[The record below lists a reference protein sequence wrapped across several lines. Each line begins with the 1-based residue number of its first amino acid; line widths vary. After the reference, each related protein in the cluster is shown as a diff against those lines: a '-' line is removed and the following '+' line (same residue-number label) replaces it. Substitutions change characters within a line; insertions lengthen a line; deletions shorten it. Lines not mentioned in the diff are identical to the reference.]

1 MMRPELEDAARRLT
15 RDDGAVVIPA
25 ALASPVLRVLLR
37 DVGARLQSDQGAV
50 PLPVTGLFWAL
61 ALAAERAEAEVSSAS
76 GTPAE
81 RPVSVEI
88 STAAAARELG
98 CSEGYVRR
106 LARAGRLRG
115 RKVGSVWLVAE
126 AAIVAPE
133 RKDQAA

>member
-1 MMRPELEDAARRLT
+1 MPGSEVPSAAAGLLRADGSVVVPPELAA
-15 RDDGAVVIPA
+15 G
-25 ALASPVLRVLLR
+25 VLRVLLR

-50 PLPVTGLFWAL
+50 PLSTSSLLWAL
-61 ALAAERAEAEVSSAS
+61 ALAAERAEEREGSVS
-76 GTPAE
+76 GTSAE

-88 STAAAARELG
+88 STAEAARELG

-115 RKVGSVWLVAE
+115 RKVGPVWLVAE

-133 RKDQAA
+133 TERAA

>member
-1 MMRPELEDAARRLT
+1 MGEAARRLL
-15 RDDGAVVIPA
+15 REDGSVVVPPE
-25 ALASPVLRVLLR
+25 LADGVLRVLLR
-37 DVGARLQSDQGAV
+37 DVGARLKADRGAV
-50 PLPVTGLFWAL
+50 PLSTSSLLWAL
-61 ALAAERAEAEVSSAS
+61 ALAAEQAEEGEGSAP

-88 STAAAARELG
+88 STAEAARELG

-115 RKVGSVWLVAE
+115 RKVGPVWLVAE

-133 RKDQAA
+133 TERAA

>member
-1 MMRPELEDAARRLT
+1 MRRELEEAACRLVREDGSVIVPPELAA
-15 RDDGAVVIPA
+15 G
-25 ALASPVLRVLLR
+25 VLRVLLR
-37 DVGARLQSDQGAV
+37 DVGARLKADRGAV
-50 PLPVTGLFWAL
+50 PLSTSSLLWAL
-61 ALAAERAEAEVSSAS
+61 ALAAERAEVAEGSVS

-88 STAAAARELG
+88 STAEAARELG

-115 RKVGSVWLVAE
+115 RKVGPVWLVAE

-133 RKDQAA
+133 TERAA

>member
-1 MMRPELEDAARRLT
+1 MPGGEVPRAAAGLLRP
-15 RDDGAVVIPA
+15 DGSVVIPGP
-25 ALASPVLRVLLR
+25 LAGPVLRVLLR
-37 DVGARLQSDQGAV
+37 DVGARLSVDGGKVA
-50 PLPVTGLFWAL
+50 PGLPGLLWAL
-61 ALAAERAEAEVSSAS
+61 KEAADRAEAEGGSAP

-88 STAAAARELG
+88 STAEAAQQLG

-115 RKVGSVWLVAE
+115 RKVGPVWLVTE

-133 RKDQAA
+133 TERAA

>member
-1 MMRPELEDAARRLT
+1 MRPDVGEAARRLL
-15 RDDGAVVIPA
+15 REDGSVVVPPE
-25 ALASPVLRVLLR
+25 LADGVLRVLLR
-37 DVGARLQSDQGAV
+37 DVGARLKADQAAV
-50 PLPVTGLFWAL
+50 PLSTSSLLWAL
-61 ALAAERAEAEVSSAS
+61 ALAAEQAEAEEGSAP

-88 STAAAARELG
+88 STAEAARELG

-115 RKVGSVWLVAE
+115 RKVGPVWLVAE

-133 RKDQAA
+133 TERAA

>member
-1 MMRPELEDAARRLT
+1 MMRPDVEEAARRLL
-15 RDDGAVVIPA
+15 RADGSVVVPA
-25 ALASPVLRVLLR
+25 ALAGPVLRVLLR

-50 PLPVTGLFWAL
+50 PSPVTGLFWAL
-61 ALAAERAEAEVSSAS
+61 ALAAEQAEAEESSAP

-88 STAAAARELG
+88 STAEAARELG

-115 RKVGSVWLVAE
+115 RKVGPVWLVTE

-133 RKDQAA
+133 TERAA

>member
-1 MMRPELEDAARRLT
+1 MRSDVGEAARRLL
-15 RDDGAVVIPA
+15 REDGSVVVPPE
-25 ALASPVLRVLLR
+25 LADGVLRVLLR
-37 DVGARLQSDQGAV
+37 DVGARLKADRGAV
-50 PLPVTGLFWAL
+50 PLSTSSLLWAL
-61 ALAAERAEAEVSSAS
+61 ALAAEQAEEGEGSAC

-88 STAAAARELG
+88 STAEAARELG

-115 RKVGSVWLVAE
+115 RKVGPVWLVAE

-133 RKDQAA
+133 TERAA